1 MMHESFARLVSL
13 LGIDRGAAVELVER
27 LGWTLV
33 HSLWQCTLIGCL
45 LAIVLKVLGRRSAQI
60 RYVACAAALA
70 AMTVVAPLTFA
81 FFVPGVAEP
90 ARADRGDGAFS
101 NRLGADQ
108 SWARPLEELSP
119 DRIVVGANAETQFRG
134 ERSSEVAAGP
144 ATGESGDGAW
154 WGRLCPD
161 VVRARVAPWLDTLVA
176 CWGCGV
182 LLFSLRPSIGW
193 LALRRLRTRGVAE
206 VPAEFRDLARDVAN
220 KLGLKRAVRVV
231 HSKLV
236 EVPAVIGWLAPVV
249 LLPVAL
255 TTAVTPQQLQA
266 ILAHELAHVR
276 RHDFLVNL
284 LQMLAE
290 TLLFYHPAVWWVSHR
305 MRLLREDCCD
315 DLAVHVLCD
324 RASYARAL
332 LRVDELRV
340 ALPAPAVSLDG
351 GVLFARIRRV
361 MGVTNDSTRGPGWVL
376 PPVALLALLAA
387 GAWFAAASGR
397 GSRAVADDGESA
409 TVLLLLDERDQP
421 VAGHVALGRI
431 GYGPGIAELPGWS
444 SEKDGKTR
452 LTNLKGG
459 TSTLVAQP
467 QFPNA
472 TIFTVKLPAAER
484 TITQRLRPI
493 PPWSGRRDFKVPEMR
508 LSVDETEPPQAWI
521 VMELTNAADA
531 PFTISETDLTLSQP
545 ELRIFLPSG
554 ALVGGNVIPAHSTR
568 ILRLSWTEIVRRGI
582 WTSRMQEDINEP
594 WPPPSEDKSRIYVR
608 VNFGSSGSLPLLL
621 PAPDQVLANQTLP
634 PAVNREPRRS
644 LAGRIVYNGDPP
656 APARITLP
664 RPDLEAW
671 KRDGNRGNSPHRPS
685 WAQLFFHENYHDT
698 EIFDESLVV
707 GPDRGLANV
716 FVWLRPAEGDERSTG
731 PVSDRP
737 TEPAVLAI
745 SKGRFSPHAFVLPT
759 WQKLEVRNQDS
770 AGLDLSSQ
778 PLASDAV
785 QRMLGAGQSAQL
797 SFKPEKLPV
806 KIRSN
811 LGGWMSAYVLPLD
824 HPFFAVTGND
834 GVFRIDDVPP
844 GKWELVFWHEVSGW
858 LKSDAF
864 PTGKRFVEIPAGKL
878 DLGEIR
884 VAAETLAH
892 ATKIPAQPAPAAPA
906 AGERIREFPL
916 GNFGGIPQRD
926 QVAAAFPASPPAA
939 LREGGW
945 IDAEYGLQYRLLTP
959 DHGTDAE
966 GARTLALGE
975 LPLVSLEVRNV
986 ASGVQLD
993 LGIESH
999 QSRQRLIV
1007 DGVEYARHD
1016 QPWGGVDGLN
1026 VGREPVRLPFV
1037 LTRDWQTDSGGER
1050 RGLTLAEGLHRVSIR
1065 LGLFE
1070 FEDQKWPNGTLRKGI
1085 NPRNSR
1091 SLVTRP
1097 LIFKVDGTRRLGERD
1112 LVMANLRRE
1121 FEAFPLFHAPQV
1133 SSNLRRL
1140 VLEGRPDSV
1149 DFLISRIGDGTG
1161 MVQDPAS
1168 FILASLW
1175 DQLDRP
1181 QIERYL
1187 KANMTHFVQQRAA
1200 YPAGVDAGIAVG
1212 VRFRS
1217 DYGGLPRNQ
1226 KVTSETVTTHFLD
1239 GNQVGEPFRYP
1250 LHTTISHWYRTRE
1263 LGVGRHTFRLATDYT
1278 FKSGGETYTGRLE
1291 SGEYSFEIIAADSP
1305 NALAVP
1311 ASSRLD
1317 QQVRDSLVIADV
1329 EEPPEVPGLPEKSPE
1344 QIAQRAANLWRPQI
1358 GYGGAR
1364 GTSLHMPVWRL
1375 REPLPFDL
1383 CFRVDF
1389 QIEGTETIIPGIE
1402 LVVFA
1407 GDARGF
1413 YFSPANF
1420 DDALKFRQHAD
1431 KEGFVPIRVILTP
1444 SQALA
1449 LTHPRVKNYYPAPIK
1464 SDVVRVRVDY
1474 DPKKQ

>member
-1 MMHESFARLVSL
+1 MMNESFARLVSL
-13 LGIDRGAAVELVER
+13 LGIDRRAAVDLVER
-27 LGWTLV
+27 LGWTLL

-45 LAIVLKVLGRRSAQI
+45 LAVVLKMLGGRSAQI
-60 RYVACAAALA
+60 RYVACTVAQAAV
-70 AMTVVAPLTFA
+70 TVLLPLTFA
-81 FFVPGVAEP
+81 FVTPGPVEP
-90 ARADRGDGAFS
+90 ARADRGEEVAFS
-101 NRLGADQ
+101 DRFVTEQPPAG
-108 SWARPLEELSP
+108 PPEEFSS
-119 DRIVVGANAETQFRG
+119 DRIVVEANAEAQFGAERG
-134 ERSSEVAAGP
+134 RDASVAP
-144 ATGESGDGAW
+144 AIDQSGGGAW
-154 WGRLCPD
+154 WGRLSPE
-161 VVRARVAPWLDTLVA
+161 VVRAWVAPWLDTLVA
-176 CWGCGV
+176 WWGCGV

-206 VPAEFRDLARDVAN
+206 VPAELRDLARDVAN

-284 LQMLAE
+284 LQMVAE

-315 DLAVHVLCD
+315 DLAVQVLCD

-340 ALPAPAVSLDG
+340 PLPAPAVSLDG

-361 MGVTNDSTRGPGWVL
+361 MGVTNDSTRSPAWVL
-376 PPVALLALLAA
+376 PPLALLALLAA
-387 GAWFAAASGR
+387 GAWIGAASGR
-397 GSRAVADDGESA
+397 GSRAVADDSESA
-409 TVLLLLDERDQP
+409 TVLMLLDDRDQP
-421 VAGHVALGRI
+421 VAGHVSLGRI

-452 LTNLKGG
+452 LTNLKAG

-493 PPWSGRRDFKVPEMR
+493 PAWSGRRDFAFPEMHV
-508 LSVDETEPPQAWI
+508 SVDETEPPQAWI
-521 VMELTNAADA
+521 VLELTNRADV

-545 ELRIFLPSG
+545 ELRVFLPAG

-568 ILRLSWTEIVRRGI
+568 IVRLSWNEIVRRGI
-582 WTSRMQEDINEP
+582 WTSRMQEDISEP
-594 WPPPSEDKSRIYVR
+594 WPPPSEDKNRIYMR
-608 VNFGSSGSLPLLL
+608 VNFGINGSLPVLL
-621 PAPDQVLANQTLP
+621 PSPEQILANR
-634 PAVNREPRRS
+634 AVPQEINREPRRS
-644 LAGRIVYNGDPP
+644 LAGRIVYGGDPP
-656 APARITLP
+656 PPARITLP

-685 WAQLFFHENYHDT
+685 WAQIVFHENYRDV

-716 FVWLRPAEGDERSTG
+716 FVWLRPADNVQLATAQVSERL
-731 PVSDRP
+731 

-759 WQKLEVRNQDS
+759 SQKLEVRNQDS
-770 AGLDLSSQ
+770 AGLDLSFQ
-778 PLASDAV
+778 PLADDAV
-785 QRMLGAGQSAQL
+785 QRTLGAGQSAQL
-797 SFKPEKLPV
+797 SFKPEKLPI

-824 HPFFAVTGND
+824 HPFFAVTGKD

-844 GKWELVFWHEVSGW
+844 GKWELVFWHEAAGW

-864 PTGKRFVEIPAGKL
+864 PTGKKFVEIPAGKL

-884 VAAETLAH
+884 VPVETLAQV
-892 ATKIPAQPAPAAPA
+892 TQILVQPAPAARA
-906 AGERIREFPL
+906 ESERIREFPL

-926 QVAAAFPASPPAA
+926 QAAVPFPASPPAA
-939 LREGGW
+939 LQESGW

-959 DHGTDAE
+959 DHGADAE
-966 GARTLALGE
+966 GVRTLALGE
-975 LPLVSLEVRNV
+975 LPLVYLEVRNV
-986 ASGVQLD
+986 ASGIELD
-993 LGIESH
+993 LGLESH
-999 QSRQRLIV
+999 QTRQRLIV

-1016 QPWGGVDGLN
+1016 QPWGGVDGLS
-1026 VGREPVRLPFV
+1026 VGREPVRIPIV
-1037 LTRDWQTDSGGER
+1037 LTSDWQTDSKGEP
-1050 RGLTLAEGLHRVSIR
+1050 RGLTLAEGPHRVSIR

-1070 FEDQKWPNGTLRKGI
+1070 FEDQPGPNGTRRKGI
-1085 NPRNSR
+1085 NPRKSR

-1097 LIFKVDGTRRLGERD
+1097 LIFKVDGTRKLGERD

-1121 FEAFPLFHAPQV
+1121 FEAFPRFHAPQV

-1175 DQLDRP
+1175 DQLDRQ

-1187 KANMTHFVQQRAA
+1187 KANMIHFVQQRAA

-1263 LGVGRHTFRLATDYT
+1263 LGLGRHTYRLVTDYT
-1278 FKSGGETYTGRLE
+1278 FKSGAETYTGRLE
-1291 SGEYSFEIIAADSP
+1291 SGEYSFEISAADSP
-1305 NALAVP
+1305 NALAAP
-1311 ASSRLD
+1311 ASSRLE

-1329 EEPPEVPGLPEKSPE
+1329 EQPPDVPGLPEKSPE
-1344 QIAQRAANLWRPQI
+1344 QIAERAANLWRPQI
-1358 GYGGAR
+1358 GYGDAR

-1389 QIEGTETIIPGIE
+1389 QIERTERIIPGIE

-1407 GDARGF
+1407 GDARGS
-1413 YFSPANF
+1413 YFSPANYG
-1420 DDALKFRQHAD
+1420 DAPAFRQHAD
-1431 KEGFVPIRVILTP
+1431 KEGFVPVRVILTP
-1444 SQALA
+1444 SLALA
-1449 LTHPRVKNYYPAPIK
+1449 LTHPRVRSYYPAPIT

-1474 DPKKQ
+1474 DPKK